1 MVRFKHFVAASAALA
16 TLGTL
21 AACAPDSGAKNGANG
36 GGVFTT
42 VDANNPITPGA
53 PMNPYSPNGNTFLSY
68 NSMRLGF
75 EKKNPMDANDAFP
88 GLAKSWEIKGDTLVA
103 HMQPGAKWSD
113 GKPVTVEDIKMSMA
127 IALTQGTAS
136 VGSGQLSEG
145 LNVASVTSVGKHDI
159 EFKQAAGTN
168 NANFAKQ
175 ILGQSIVPKSVY
187 GHLVPA
193 DIWDTIAASQQ
204 VDAAKATAAQ
214 SAVDKLNETGKAI
227 AAFAPKKDI
236 SAGPFVV
243 KRVNPG
249 SAILVRNKYFYDLDK
264 IAPSQV
270 VIRHYSGNEQ
280 IWGFMKNGDLDAA
293 PFTAI
298 PTNVLNQIL
307 AKGYKRAD
315 GTSYVNA
322 SIAFNQSKAPY
333 DKKDVRQ
340 ALAYILDREAIT
352 KVGQP
357 VGGMASTA
365 PAGMI
370 RKSTEQWLGADAVGK
385 LNPYAHDEAKATELL
400 KGAGLKQ
407 KGGKWYLENG
417 KQWKITLQTVNGFSD
432 WIAASTVVANEL
444 TAFGIETKPALSADF
459 GAYQTDMAAEKF
471 DVGWWLTAVGADPR
485 QNFQRLYGESDGFVA
500 NGDKVTHTEKKG
512 DGNWMHGD
520 ETFTV
525 DGQSINPGQLTASLA
540 GLDTEAKK
548 PVIAQLVKATN
559 QEVPVIPMW
568 DYTNVKFT
576 YDKNFT
582 NWPKNGQDEILA
594 NQPGVWMM
602 QGYIQAKGK

>member
-1 MVRFKHFVAASAALA
+1 MVRFKHVVAVSVALA
-16 TLGTL
+16 TIGTL
-21 AACAPDSGAKNGANG
+21 SACGSESGGKSG
-36 GGVFTT
+36 GSVFTT
-42 VDANNPITPGA
+42 VDGNNPITPGA

-75 EKKNPMDANDAFP
+75 GKNNPMDANDAFP
-88 GLAKSWEIKGDTLVA
+88 GLAKSWETKGDTLVV
-103 HMQPGAKWSD
+103 HMQPDAKWSD
-113 GKPVTVEDIKMSMA
+113 GKPVTAEDVKMSMA

-145 LNVASVTSVGKHDI
+145 LNVASVTAAGEHDI
-159 EFKQAAGTN
+159 EFKQAAGTS
-168 NANFAKQ
+168 NANFTKQ

-187 GHLVPA
+187 GDLVPA

-204 VDAAKATAAQ
+204 LDAAKAADARA
-214 SAVDKLNETGKAI
+214 AVDKLNETGKTI
-227 AAFAPKKDI
+227 AAFAPKKDV

-280 IWGFMKNGDLDAA
+280 IWGFMKNGDLDSA

-307 AKGYKRAD
+307 AKGYQRVD
-315 GTSYVNA
+315 GTSFVSA
-322 SIAFNQSKAPY
+322 SLAFNQSKAPY
-333 DKKDVRQ
+333 DKKEVRQ
-340 ALAYILDREAIT
+340 ALAYILDRGAIT

-365 PAGMI
+365 PTGMI
-370 RKSTEQWLGADAVGK
+370 RKSTEQWIGADAAGK
-385 LNPYAHDEAKATELL
+385 LNPYAHDEAKATQLL
-400 KGAGLKQ
+400 KSAGLKQ
-407 KGGKWYLENG
+407 KGGKWYLANG

-444 TAFGIETKPALSADF
+444 SAFGIDTKPSLSADF

-471 DVGWWLTAVGADPR
+471 DVGWWLTSVGSDPR

-500 NGDKVTHTEKKG
+500 NGNKVTHTEKKG
-512 DGNWMHGD
+512 DGNWMHGPA
-520 ETFTV
+520 TVRV
-525 DGQSINPGQLTASLA
+525 DGRSINPGQLTADLA
-540 GLDTEAKK
+540 GLDVEARK
-548 PVIAQLVKATN
+548 PVIAQLVGATN
-559 QEVPVIPMW
+559 QEVPVIPIW
-568 DYTNVKFT
+568 DYTNVKFSF
-576 YDKNFT
+576 DKNFT
-582 NWPKNGQDEILA
+582 NWPKSGQDGLLS

-602 QGYIQAKGK
+602 QGYVQAKGK